1 MLLLIYVLL
10 FSPFS
15 FHSMKLECNKTA
27 VFFFFSSKSSQQAL
41 INLTLSIKSYQL
53 TLWLCLSVSQEA
65 FDSCSLRPRKI
76 WSRNRIWQ
84 HLNCMMLL
92 GLFHRQDFHNVR
104 DFIILFRNL
113 CHYYFTFLLIANK
126 TFHAVKITKS
136 KMHSSWVPILK
147 RSILSSSDNPADN

>member
-1 MLLLIYVLL
+1 MYFCFLHFPSTVWNWNAIKQQ
-10 FSPFS
+10 FF
-15 FHSMKLECNKTA
+15 
-27 VFFFFSSKSSQQAL
+27 FFFFSSKSSQQAL